1 MNDTYFHRIAEELKI
16 HFLQVMSTAQLL
28 EEGATVP
35 FIARYRK
42 ERTGSLDEV
51 AITTI
56 RDRLQEFEEYDKR
69 KDAIV
74 KSLTERNLLT
84 EELQKKID
92 GAGSLAQL
100 EDIYLPFRPKKRTK
114 ATIAREK
121 GLEPLAKLLL
131 EQSLTVDPDKEA
143 QAYISEEKGVKKVAE
158 ALQGARDIIAEMVS
172 EDADVRAMLRE
183 HFALEAV
190 LNSKVVKDKEVEGI
204 KFKDYYDWQE
214 PASKA
219 ASHRLLA
226 ILRGQN
232 EGVLKVT
239 VQPEAD
245 RTIKSIQKIYRKNF
259 CPSWEHVREAIED
272 SYKRMLSSS
281 IENEFLKTIKDK
293 AEEEA
298 IRVFCIN
305 LREKLMEAPLGQKT
319 VLAIDPG
326 FRTGCKTV
334 VLDPQGKLL
343 ENTVIY
349 ISQSEK
355 ALEASAILIKQLIV
369 KYKVQAIAFG
379 NGTASR
385 ETEAFIKS
393 LKLPPQIVVVMV
405 DESGASI
412 YSASEVAREEF
423 PDYDVTVRGAVS
435 IGRRLMDPLAEL
447 VKIDPKSIGVGQ
459 YQHDVDQSNLKK
471 GLDDVVMSCVNGVG
485 VEVNTASKQL
495 LSYVSGLG
503 PQLAKNI
510 VAYREANGP
519 FKNRKA
525 LQKVP
530 KLGPKTF
537 EQAAGFLRIRNS
549 DNPLDRSAV
558 HPESYSIVEQ
568 MAKDLN
574 CGIEDL
580 LKDEKLRAK
589 IDLHKYVTDSVGLP
603 TLNDIVNELSKPG
616 LDPREKFE
624 TFSFTEGVNEIN
636 DLKVG
641 MTLPGIV
648 TNVTQFG
655 AFVNIGVHQDG
666 LVHVSQLA
674 DKFVKDPNTVVKVSQ
689 KVMVRVVEV
698 DIPRKRIAL
707 SMRSERKQ
715 AEKW

>member
-1 MNDTYFHRIAEELKI
+1 MNDTYFQRIADELKI
-16 HFLQVMSTAQLL
+16 HVFQVMSTAQLL
-28 EEGATVP
+28 EEGGTVP

-56 RDRLQEFEEYDKR
+56 RDRLDEFAEFDKR
-69 KDAIV
+69 KEAIV

-84 EELQKKID
+84 DELTAKLD
-92 GAGSLAQL
+92 GAKNLAQL

-121 GLEPLAKLLL
+121 GLEPLAMILL
-131 EQSLTVDPDKEA
+131 EQSPTCKPEKEA
-143 QAYISEEKGVKKVAE
+143 EAFLSEEKGVKKVDE
-158 ALQGARDIIAEMVS
+158 ALQGARDIIAEMVN
-172 EDADVRAMLRE
+172 ENADVRAMLRQQ
-183 HFALEAV
+183 FALEAV
-190 LNSKVVKDKEVEGI
+190 LNSKVVKEKEVEGI

-219 ASHRLLA
+219 APHRLLA

-232 EGVLKVT
+232 EGVLKVS

-245 RTIKSIQKIYRKNF
+245 RTIKNIYKFYRKGF
-259 CPSWEHVREAIED
+259 CPAWEHVREAIED
-272 SYKRMLSSS
+272 AYKRMLSSS
-281 IENEFLKTIKDK
+281 IENEFLKQLRDK

-298 IRVFCIN
+298 IKVFSIN
-305 LREKLMEAPLGQKT
+305 LREMLMAAPLGQKS

-349 ISQSEK
+349 ISQSER
-355 ALEASAILIKQLIV
+355 ALEASAILVKQLIA
-369 KYKVQAIAFG
+369 KYKIQAIAIG

-405 DESGASI
+405 NESGASI

-459 YQHDVDQSNLKK
+459 YQHDVDQNNLKK

-510 VAYREANGP
+510 VVYREANGP

-530 KLGPKTF
+530 RLGPKAF

-549 DNPLDRSAV
+549 DNPLDKSAV
-558 HPESYSIVEQ
+558 HPESYPIVEK

-574 CGIEDL
+574 CSIEDL
-580 LKDEKLRAK
+580 LKSSELRNK
-589 IDLHKYVTDSVGLP
+589 INLNNYVTDTIGLP
-603 TLNDIVNELSKPG
+603 TLNDIIKELSKPG

-624 TFSFTEGVNEIN
+624 AFSFTEGVNEIK

-641 MTLPGIV
+641 MKLPGIV

-655 AFVNIGVHQDG
+655 AFVDIGVHQDG

-674 DKFVKDPNTVVKVSQ
+674 DKFVKDPNEVVKVAQ
-689 KVMVRVVEV
+689 KVMVRVTEV
-698 DIPRKRIAL
+698 DIPRNRIAL
-707 SMRSERKQ
+707 SMRSERKPV
-715 AEKW
+715 EKW

>member
-1 MNDTYFHRIAEELKI
+1 MNDSYFHRIAEELKI

-56 RDRLQEFEEYDKR
+56 RDRLDEFAEYDKR
-69 KDAIV
+69 KEAIV

-84 EELQKKID
+84 EELTKKLD
-92 GAGSLAQL
+92 GAQTLAQL

-131 EQSLTVDPDKEA
+131 EQSISVDPDKEA
-143 QAYISEEKGVKKVAE
+143 AAYISEEKGVKKADD
-158 ALQGARDIIAEMVS
+158 ALQGARDIIAEMIS
-172 EDADVRAMLRE
+172 ENAEVREMLRN
-183 HFALEAV
+183 HFAMEAV
-190 LNSKVVKDKEVEGI
+190 LSSKVVKEKEVEGI

-214 PASKA
+214 PAHKA

-226 ILRGQN
+226 ILRGQD
-232 EGVLKVT
+232 EGVLKVSI
-239 VQPEAD
+239 QPEAD
-245 RTIKSIQKIYRKNF
+245 RTIKNIQKMYRKNF

-281 IENEFLKTIKDK
+281 IENEYLKMIRDK

-298 IRVFCIN
+298 IRVFAVN
-305 LREKLMEAPLGQKT
+305 LREKLMQAPLGQKS

-355 ALEASAILIKQLIV
+355 ALEASAILVKQLIA
-369 KYKVQAIAFG
+369 KYKIQAIAYG

-393 LKLPPQIVVVMV
+393 LKLPASIVVVRV

-510 VAYREANGP
+510 VAYRDENGP

-530 KLGPKTF
+530 RLGPKAY

-549 DNPLDRSAV
+549 DNPLDKSAV
-558 HPESYSIVEQ
+558 HPESYPIVEK
-568 MAKDLN
+568 MAADLN
-574 CGIEDL
+574 CSIEDL
-580 LKDEKLRAK
+580 LKDQSLRNQ
-589 IDLHKYVTDSVGLP
+589 IDLKKYVTETVGIP
-603 TLNDIVNELSKPG
+603 TLNDIVKELSKPG

-624 TFSFTEGVNEIN
+624 TFSFAEGISEIK

-641 MTLPGIV
+641 MKLPGIV
-648 TNVTQFG
+648 TNVTAFG
-655 AFVNIGVHQDG
+655 AFVDIGVHQDG

-674 DKFVKDPNTVVKVSQ
+674 DKFVKDPNEVVKVAQ
-689 KVMVRVVEV
+689 KVMVRVTEV

-715 AEKW
+715 VEKW

>member
-1 MNDTYFHRIAEELKI
+1 MNDSYFHRIAEELKI
-16 HFLQVMSTAQLL
+16 HYLQVMSTAQLL

-56 RDRLQEFEEYDKR
+56 RDRLEEFQEYDKR
-69 KDAIV
+69 KEAIV

-84 EELQKKID
+84 EELSKKLD
-92 GAGSLAQL
+92 GAETLAQL

-121 GLEPLAKLLL
+121 GLEPLAKILL
-131 EQSLTVDPDKEA
+131 EQSPTCDPDKEA
-143 QAYISEEKGVKKVAE
+143 VAFINEEKGVKKIDE

-172 EDADVRAMLRE
+172 ENADVRAMLRD

-190 LNSKVVKDKEVEGI
+190 LSSKVVKEKEAEGI

-219 ASHRLLA
+219 APHRLLA
-226 ILRGQN
+226 ILRGEN
-232 EGVLKVT
+232 EGFLKVS

-245 RTIKSIQKIYRKNF
+245 RTIKTIQKYFRKNI

-298 IRVFCIN
+298 IRVFAIN
-305 LREKLMEAPLGQKT
+305 LREKLMQAPLGQKS

-355 ALEASAILIKQLIV
+355 ALEASAILVKQLIA
-369 KYKVQAIAFG
+369 KYKIQAIAYG

-385 ETEAFIKS
+385 ETEAFLKS
-393 LKLPPQIVVVMV
+393 LKLPASIVVVRV

-459 YQHDVDQSNLKK
+459 YQHDVDQNNLKK

-510 VAYREANGP
+510 VAYRDANGP

-530 KLGPKTF
+530 RLGPKAY

-549 DNPLDRSAV
+549 DNPLDKSAV
-558 HPESYSIVEQ
+558 HPESYPIVEK
-568 MAKDLN
+568 MAGDLG
-574 CGIEDL
+574 CSIEDL
-580 LKDEKLRAK
+580 LKDSSLRNK
-589 IDLHKYVTDSVGLP
+589 IDLNKYVTDTVGIP
-603 TLNDIVNELSKPG
+603 TLNDILKELSKPG

-624 TFSFTEGVNEIN
+624 TFSFAEGISEMK

-641 MTLPGIV
+641 MKLPGIV
-648 TNVTQFG
+648 TNVTAFG
-655 AFVNIGVHQDG
+655 AFVDIGVHQDG
-666 LVHVSQLA
+666 LVHVSQLS
-674 DKFVKDPNTVVKVSQ
+674 DKFVKDPNEVVKVAQ
-689 KVMVRVVEV
+689 KVMVRVTEV

-707 SMRSERKQ
+707 SMKSERKQ
-715 AEKW
+715 VEKW